1 MSLIA
6 NETQDGAVTVIH
18 LSGDV
23 LGGPDAAQLNDRL
36 HQLVSTGHL
45 QVVLDLAGVSFMN
58 SSGLGML
65 IGGLTTMK
73 NAGGSLKL
81 ANPAERIQSLLVI
94 TKLSTLFSTY
104 KSVEEAIESFT
115 R

>member
-6 NETQDGAVTVIH
+6 KETQNGAVTIIH
-18 LSGDV
+18 LNGDV

-36 HQLVSTGHL
+36 HQLVSSGNL
-45 QVVLDLAGVSFMN
+45 KVVLDLAGVSFMN

-115 R
+115 

>member
-6 NETQDGAVTVIH
+6 KETQTGAVTVIH
-18 LSGDV
+18 LNGDV
-23 LGGPDAAQLNDRL
+23 LGGPDATQLNDRL
-36 HQLVSTGHL
+36 HQLVSGGNL
-45 QVVLDLAGVSFMN
+45 KIVLDLAGVSFMN

-73 NAGGSLKL
+73 NAGGNLKL

-94 TKLSTLFSTY
+94 TKLSSLFSSY
-104 KSVEEAIESFT
+104 KSVEEAVESFAG
-115 R
+115 